1 MLIRLSIYSLL
12 YVFNFLQVIDYEK
25 PIIALGALSLIFAV
39 ILPIVGIVLCCCRWK
54 NRCGAYLDD
63 TQMKRYPS
71 RERGCYSLS
80 IFICSILLM

>member
-39 ILPIVGIVLCCCRWK
+39 ILPIVGIVLC
-54 NRCGAYLDD
+54 LLPVEE
-63 TQMKRYPS
+63 QMW
-71 RERGCYSLS
+71 SLS
-80 IFICSILLM
+80 GRHTDETISQ